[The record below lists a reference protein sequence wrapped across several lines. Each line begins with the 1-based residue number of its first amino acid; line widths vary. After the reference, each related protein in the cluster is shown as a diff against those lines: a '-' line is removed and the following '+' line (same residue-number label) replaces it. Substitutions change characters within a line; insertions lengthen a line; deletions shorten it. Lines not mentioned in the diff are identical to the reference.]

1 MRHHKAEISGEIKYP
16 LHCILE
22 NSIAKNSIMIS
33 GFFFSRKLIKIG
45 FNLPNNTW
53 EPFTIHLIF
62 WFTYMYKV
70 KKLKPSSGSGKNI
83 TGFRCS
89 SIQVAE
95 QNKRW
100 FHIHGLRARA
110 RPNLGAAA
118 WVAFGSYSAEKVISD
133 FGLHSC
139 WHSIAAL
146 PLSENRVF
154 TTVNGSTAWELPMVK
169 LFSKEDNLWVISA
182 ATECK
187 GFTEWT

>member
-33 GFFFSRKLIKIG
+33 GFFSLESLSKLGSISQTILE
-45 FNLPNNTW
+45 NLS
-53 EPFTIHLIF
+53 PFTWIF

-70 KKLKPSSGSGKNI
+70 KRLKPSSGSGKNI